1 MLDESPPPYD
11 AVVGPV
17 VQTLGQLATATPFS
31 FSPHFISEIHGLVSE
46 GKSLDSRFKDIHDI
60 VSAVA
65 AFEHQEPALVLSQTM
80 NTLLW
85 DSRHVAGV
93 VLAALKEF
101 NENILDFLSD
111 PNASAQDR
119 LDELVGVWKVVQE
132 KRQPTI
138 DQKPAFGRLLTD
150 LTVFRRTI
158 HGALAPKRKRQ
169 NHHVGKSRDV
179 RPKRGASPPLVMPH
193 SEPSGSLSLVST
205 CGTAW
210 NTCTNFALHVERMAE
225 DAMWSSFSSVTP
237 PLGPEQTQPIAHK
250 KPVRNRPKPTVDIGQ
265 LAILP
270 VRLDALLR
278 DLRGFAERI
287 GIFHTLLNELERE
300 HDIFV
305 VYLKDGQSVTHL
317 GYRSEINRLRKHLPR
332 ICHALNAYSR
342 ARDS

>member
-11 AVVGPV
+11 AVVSPV
-17 VQTLGQLATATPFS
+17 VQTPAHPATAAPFS
-31 FSPHFISEIHGLVSE
+31 FSPYFISEIQGLVPE
-46 GKSLDSRFKDIHDI
+46 GRSLDSRFKDIHDI

-65 AFEHQEPALVLSQTM
+65 TFEHQEPALVLSQTM

-111 PNASAQDR
+111 PNAGAQDR
-119 LDELVGVWKVVQE
+119 LDELVGMWKVVQE
-132 KRQPTI
+132 KRRPTI
-138 DQKPAFGRLLTD
+138 DQKPAFDRLLAD
-150 LTVFRRTI
+150 LTAFRQTI
-158 HGALAPKRKRQ
+158 QGALAPQRKRP
-169 NHHVGKSRDV
+169 NHHVGKSRDM
-179 RPKRGASPPLVMPH
+179 RLKRGASPPLVMPH
-193 SEPSGSLSLVST
+193 SEPSSSLSLVTT

-210 NTCTNFALHVERMAE
+210 STCTNFALNVERMAE
-225 DAMWSSFSSVTP
+225 NAMWSSFSSVDP
-237 PLGPEQTQPIAHK
+237 PPGPEKPHPAVHK
-250 KPVRNRPKPTVDIGQ
+250 TPARNRSRLAVDIGQ

-278 DLRGFAERI
+278 DLRSFADRI
-287 GIFHTLLNELERE
+287 DIFNALLKELERE

-305 VYLKDGQSVTHL
+305 IYLKDGQSVTNW